1 MILNRSSVELLAPA
15 GNWASLE
22 AAVEAGADAVYLGG
36 KHFNMRLHRQ
46 DMNFDDEQ
54 LARAVEFAH
63 QHNVKLYVT
72 INNLIYEN
80 ELEDLRKFLRYLQG
94 IGPDAILVQDLSIIQ
109 MVRELALDIP
119 IHASVMMNI
128 HNEFAM
134 RLLKSYGVT
143 RIVASRE
150 LSLEELSFL
159 RERTGLEIE
168 YFVHGDMCIS
178 ESGQCIHSGVLFGKS
193 SNRGLCLKPC
203 RWPYRLMDEYTN

>member
-22 AAVEAGADAVYLGG
+22 AAVKAGADAVYLGG

-46 DMNFDDEQ
+46 DMNFDDKQ

-94 IGPDAILVQDLSIIQ
+94 IGPDAILVQDFSIIQ
-109 MVRELALDIP
+109 MVRELALDI
-119 IHASVMMNI
+119 
-128 HNEFAM
+128 
-134 RLLKSYGVT
+134 
-143 RIVASRE
+143 
-150 LSLEELSFL
+150 
-159 RERTGLEIE
+159 
-168 YFVHGDMCIS
+168 HGRKDV
-178 ESGQCIHSGVLFGKS
+178 ENLPVV
-193 SNRGLCLKPC
+193 
-203 RWPYRLMDEYTN
+203 